1 MLLLLSTTG
10 MRVGEALVLDYE
22 KDIDLNNAKI
32 DIRKTQTKNISDKAI
47 IGETAKNENR
57 ERYLIGKE
65 IFGVDFST
73 EVKNSLKQF
82 SENCKKL

>member
-1 MLLLLSTTG
+1 MLLLLSTTW

-22 KDIDLNNAKI
+22 KDINLNNAKI

-47 IGETAKNENR
+47 IGETAKNENG

-65 IFGVDFST
+65 IFRVDFST